1 MGQFRDSSWADDSFS
16 GTYLD
21 KADIYIQERK
31 KLLDMVCSYFTHF
44 YAGKRTVSLLD
55 LGCGDGVLT
64 HRLMNLHDAIEPTLV
79 DSFEAMLERARGRLA
94 ACRSARYVKASF
106 QELLHGTI
114 GLGEFD
120 FCVSSLAIHHLD
132 LKEKTSLFRYV
143 YAHLRKGGRF
153 VNVDVIL
160 APAPELKEW
169 YYARWKEWMRGM
181 MERLK
186 MTDET
191 PQDIVARYESP
202 PSMNRPDTL
211 EDQLAALRSAGYLDV
226 DCFYKNGMFA
236 VFGGKKG

>member
-1 MGQFRDSSWADDSFS
+1 MAHFRDSSWADDRFS

-31 KLLDMVCSYFTHF
+31 KLLDIVSSYFTHF
-44 YAGKRTVSLLD
+44 YPAKRHVSLLD

-64 HRLMNLHDAIEPTLV
+64 HRLMNLHGAIEPTLV
-79 DSFEAMLERARGRLA
+79 DGSETMLEKARARLA
-94 ACRSARYVKASF
+94 TCRHARYVKASF
-106 QELLHGTI
+106 QELLNGTI

-132 LKEKTSLFRYV
+132 LKEKTLLFQYV

-153 VNVDVIL
+153 VNADVIL
-160 APAPELKEW
+160 APTPELKEW
-169 YYARWKEWMRGM
+169 YYMGWKEWMQSM
-181 MERLK
+181 MDRLQI
-186 MTDET
+186 TDET
-191 PQDIVARYESP
+191 PEDIVARYESP

-211 EDQLAALRSAGYLDV
+211 EDQIAALRSAGYWGV

-236 VFGGKKG
+236 VFGGKKE